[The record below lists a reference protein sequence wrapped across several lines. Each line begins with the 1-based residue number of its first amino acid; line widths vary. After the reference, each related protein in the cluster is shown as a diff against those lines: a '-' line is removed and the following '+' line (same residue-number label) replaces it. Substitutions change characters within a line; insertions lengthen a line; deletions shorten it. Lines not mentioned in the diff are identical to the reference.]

1 MLLLPFLRCSEMV
14 ASLSCAD
21 TQSPGRDGIDAAEG
35 AAAGRSSLVLV
46 NFAGAEKGEQ
56 GACTVALGA
65 CARDR
70 QSHPR
75 CTLCNTKSYTII
87 VPEWPTA
94 LTGASRCECAG
105 G

>member
-65 CARDR
+65 CAR
-70 QSHPR
+70 SPESFPMH
-75 CTLCNTKSYTII
+75 TNTKSYTII
-87 VPEWPTA
+87 IPEWPTA